1 MIRGPIA
8 AMTRDVFRPALEPQE
23 RLMIIADVVRHAN
36 AADDT
41 VAAFQ
46 DAIVAAFQEGFTQ
59 GYADAQTD
67 AGNGSAPESESPSG
81 GGSSR

>member
-23 RLMIIADVVRHAN
+23 RAEIIADIVRHAN
-36 AADDT
+36 ADEQP
-41 VAAFQ
+41 VQAFQ

-59 GYADAQTD
+59 GYADAQAD
-67 AGNGSAPESESPSG
+67 AKRAAMAPENQDPPAL
-81 GGSSR
+81 